1 MEVLSTFYEIDSKG
15 YKRKF
20 AIGKCSLCN
29 KETKGSLTN
38 IQRQKSCGC
47 NKAEIARQN
56 GKTRTTEK
64 SYTNSV
70 FNAYKHS
77 AAKRKI
83 LFEMTCDDV
92 EEIIKQP
99 CAYCGSLPVLKKLK
113 YIKGKPYPRNGIDRT
128 DSKIGY
134 VKGNL
139 TPCCDV
145 CNIMKNTL
153 TTKEFYNHIKK
164 IYEHIS

>member
-1 MEVLSTFYEIDSKG
+1 MEILSIFYERDSKG

-20 AIGKCSLCN
+20 AIGKCPLCSE
-29 KETKGSLTN
+29 ETKGSLTN

-56 GKTRTTEK
+56 GKTRTTEE

-70 FNAYKHS
+70 LNAYKQS
-77 AAKRKI
+77 ASKRKI
-83 LFEMTCDDV
+83 LFELTCEDV
-92 EEIIKQP
+92 ETVIKQS
-99 CAYCGSLPVLKKLK
+99 CAYCGSPPIIKKLK

-128 DSKIGY
+128 DSKVGY

-139 TPCCDV
+139 TPCCDL

-153 TTKEFYNHIKK
+153 STENFYAHIKK
-164 IYEHIS
+164 IYEHLS

>member
-83 LFEMTCDDV
+83 LFE
-92 EEIIKQP
+92 I
-99 CAYCGSLPVLKKLK
+99 
-113 YIKGKPYPRNGIDRT
+113 
-128 DSKIGY
+128 
-134 VKGNL
+134 
-139 TPCCDV
+139 
-145 CNIMKNTL
+145 
-153 TTKEFYNHIKK
+153 
-164 IYEHIS
+164 